1 MAKVVLYD
9 FYADWC
15 GPCQMQKPVVHELA
29 EKLKGKVTVKEVNVD
44 TEAELAQKYK
54 VSSIPALVIEVDG
67 KEVKRFIGFTDAKT
81 LEEALGS
88 L

>member
-1 MAKVVLYD
+1 MAKIVLYD

-15 GPCQMQKPVVHELA
+15 GPCQMQTPIIHEL
-29 EKLKGKVTVKEVNVD
+29 EKKFKGKVTFKKANVD
-44 TEAELAQKYK
+44 TEGALAQKYK

-67 KEVKRFIGFTDAKT
+67 KEVKRFVGFTDAKT
-81 LEEALGS
+81 LEKALSS